1 MEAHTNGLQRY
12 VYTLLAIVLSVVVLY
27 FGKDLIL
34 LFVVSGLLA
43 FLLLPMARRVESVGL
58 PRWAGA
64 LTATLVML
72 VLVLG
77 GFFLA
82 GWQLTRFSG
91 DLPALQSAFAEKG
104 QALQRMIEDQT
115 HISQRDQVKWFNA
128 RVGELASSGGEIVMR
143 FFSGTGAVLSAI
155 VPIPI
160 FVFLLLL
167 LKDKF
172 RTFFEQ
178 LGKTREGLVL
188 DIMLNVSKLSRKY
201 LRGVLLVILILGALS
216 SVGFLLLGLKYAVL
230 LGFTIGFLNVIP
242 YVGVLI
248 GSLLPI
254 IMALVTKDSAMYAV
268 GALGVCLVTQ
278 FLENNFITPKIVGS
292 SVSVNPLASIAAL
305 IGFGLLWGV
314 VGMVLAIP
322 ITGMLKIVCDSVPSL
337 KPYGY
342 ILGEDIDYPD
352 EQQIHLP
359 FINPRKPKVPL
370 IVPPG
375 EGLGK

>member
-1 MEAHTNGLQRY
+1 MEIGDGLQRY
-12 VYTLLAIVLSVVVLY
+12 VNVLLALVLTVVALY
-27 FGKDLIL
+27 FGKPLIL

-43 FLLLPMARRVESVGL
+43 FLLLPMARRMESIGL

-64 LTATLVML
+64 LVATVVLV

-77 GFFLA
+77 IFVIA
-82 GWQLTRFSG
+82 GWQLTNFA
-91 DLPALQSAFAEKG
+91 DDMPALQEAFAEKG
-104 QALQRMIEDQT
+104 KALQQMIEDQA
-115 HISQRDQVKWFNA
+115 HISQREQLKWLNA
-128 RVGELASSGGEIVMR
+128 RVTELASSGGDILMKL
-143 FFSGTGAVLSAI
+143 FSGTGAVLSSI

-160 FVFLLLL
+160 IVFLLLL

-178 LGKTREGLVL
+178 LGRTRDGLVL
-188 DIMLNVSKLSRKY
+188 DIMINVSKLSRKY

-216 SVGFLLLGLKYAVL
+216 SIGFLILDLKYAVL
-230 LGFTIGFLNVIP
+230 LGFAIGFLNVIP

-254 IMALVTKDSAMYAV
+254 VIALVTKDSAIYAL
-268 GALGVCLVTQ
+268 GALAVCLITQ

-322 ITGMLKIVCDSVPSL
+322 ITGMLKIVCDSIPSM
-337 KPYGY
+337 KPFGY

-359 FINPRKPKVPL
+359 FINPRKAAPKK
-370 IVPPG
+370 PG
-375 EGLGK
+375 KTVK

>member
-1 MEAHTNGLQRY
+1 MSDNEGLKRY
-12 VYTLLAIVLSVVVLY
+12 VLTLAAIVLSVLVLY
-27 FGKDLIL
+27 HGKDLIL
-34 LFVVSGLLA
+34 LFVMSGLLA
-43 FLLLPMARRVESVGL
+43 FLLLPLARKVESVGL

-64 LTATLVML
+64 LFATVVML
-72 VLVLG
+72 FVVLG
-77 GFFLA
+77 TFFLA
-82 GWQLTRFSG
+82 GWQLTRFG
-91 DLPALQSAFAEKG
+91 NDLPALQATFTEKG
-104 QALQRMIEDQT
+104 QALQRLIEERA
-115 HISQRDQVKWFNA
+115 HISQRDQLQWFND
-128 RVGELASSGGEIVMR
+128 RVADLASSGGGILVDL
-143 FFSGTGAVLSAI
+143 FSGTGAVLSAI

-160 FVFLLLL
+160 IVFLLLL

-172 RTFFEQ
+172 RTFFTQ
-178 LGKTREGLVL
+178 LGRTREGMVL

-201 LRGVLLVILILGALS
+201 LRGVLLVILILGTLS
-216 SVGFLLLGLKYAVL
+216 SLGFLLLGLKYAVL

-254 IMALVTKDSAMYAV
+254 LIALVTKDSMMYAV

-322 ITGMLKIVCDSVPSL
+322 ITGMFKIVCDSIPSL

-342 ILGEDIDYPD
+342 ILGEDVDYPD

-359 FINPRKPKVPL
+359 FINPRKPKRTPSPA
-370 IVPPG
+370 PPRD
-375 EGLGK
+375 

>member
-1 MEAHTNGLQRY
+1 MSDNEGLKRY
-12 VYTLLAIVLSVVVLY
+12 VLTLAAIVLSVLVLY
-27 FGKDLIL
+27 HGKDLIL
-34 LFVVSGLLA
+34 LFVMSGLLA
-43 FLLLPMARRVESVGL
+43 FLLLPLARKVESVGL

-64 LTATLVML
+64 LFATVLML
-72 VLVLG
+72 FVVLG
-77 GFFLA
+77 TFFLA
-82 GWQLTRFSG
+82 GWQLTRFG
-91 DLPALQSAFAEKG
+91 NDLPALQATFTEKG
-104 QALQRMIEDQT
+104 QALQRLIEERA
-115 HISQRDQVKWFNA
+115 HISQRDQLQWFND
-128 RVGELASSGGEIVMR
+128 RVADLASSGGGILVDL
-143 FFSGTGAVLSAI
+143 FSGTGAVLSAI

-160 FVFLLLL
+160 IVFLLLL

-172 RTFFEQ
+172 RTFFTQ
-178 LGKTREGLVL
+178 LGRTREGMVL

-201 LRGVLLVILILGALS
+201 LRGVLLVILILGTLS
-216 SVGFLLLGLKYAVL
+216 SLGFLLLGLKYAVL

-254 IMALVTKDSAMYAV
+254 LIALVTKDSMMYAV

-322 ITGMLKIVCDSVPSL
+322 ITGMFKIVCDSIPSL

-342 ILGEDIDYPD
+342 ILGEDVDYPD

-359 FINPRKPKVPL
+359 FINPRKPKRAPSPA
-370 IVPPG
+370 PPRD
-375 EGLGK
+375 

>member
-1 MEAHTNGLQRY
+1 MSDNEGLKRY
-12 VYTLLAIVLSVVVLY
+12 VLTLAAIVLSVIVLY
-27 FGKDLIL
+27 HGKDLIL
-34 LFVVSGLLA
+34 LFVMSGLLA
-43 FLLLPMARRVESVGL
+43 FLLLPLARKVESVGL

-64 LTATLVML
+64 LFATVVML
-72 VLVLG
+72 FVVLG
-77 GFFLA
+77 TFFLA
-82 GWQLTRFSG
+82 GWQLTRFG
-91 DLPALQSAFAEKG
+91 NDLPALQATFTEKG
-104 QALQRMIEDQT
+104 QALQRLIEEQA
-115 HISQRDQVKWFNA
+115 HISQRDQLQWFNA
-128 RVGELASSGGEIVMR
+128 RVADLASSGGSILVTL
-143 FFSGTGAVLSAI
+143 FSGTGAVLSAI

-160 FVFLLLL
+160 IVFLLLL

-172 RTFFEQ
+172 RTFFTQ
-178 LGKTREGLVL
+178 LGRTREGMVL

-201 LRGVLLVILILGALS
+201 LRGVLLVILILGAIS
-216 SVGFLLLGLKYAVL
+216 SLGFLLLGLKYAVL
-230 LGFTIGFLNVIP
+230 LGFAIGFLNVIP

-254 IMALVTKDSAMYAV
+254 LIALVTKDSMMYAV

-322 ITGMLKIVCDSVPSL
+322 ITGMIKIVCDSIPSL

-342 ILGEDIDYPD
+342 ILGEDVDYPD

-359 FINPRKPKVPL
+359 FINPRKPNAANAK
-370 IVPPG
+370 
-375 EGLGK
+375 KA

>member
-1 MEAHTNGLQRY
+1 MTESEGLKRY
-12 VYTLLAIVLSVVVLY
+12 VLTLAAIVLTVVALY

-34 LFVVSGLLA
+34 LFVISGLLA
-43 FLLLPMARRVESVGL
+43 FLLLPFARKVESIGL

-64 LTATLVML
+64 LCATLLMII
-72 VLVLG
+72 LVLG
-77 GFFLA
+77 TFFLA
-82 GWQLTRFSG
+82 GWQLTRFG
-91 DLPALQSAFAEKG
+91 DGLPALQAAFAEKG
-104 QALQRMIEDQT
+104 KALQQTIEDQA
-115 HISQRDQVKWFNA
+115 HISQRDQLKWFNA
-128 RVGELASSGGEIVMR
+128 RVGEMASSGGNIVMKL
-143 FFSGTGAVLSAI
+143 FSGTGAVLAAI

-160 FVFLLLL
+160 IVFLLLL
-167 LKDKF
+167 LKEKF

-201 LRGVLLVILILGALS
+201 MRGVLLVIVILGVLNS
-216 SVGFLLLGLKYAVL
+216 IGFLLLGLKYAVL
-230 LGFTIGFLNVIP
+230 LGFAIGLLNVIP
-242 YVGVLI
+242 YVGVMI
-248 GSLLPI
+248 GSLIPI
-254 IMALVTKDSAMYAV
+254 VIALVTKDSVMYAV
-268 GALGVCLVTQ
+268 GAFGVCLITQ

-322 ITGMLKIVCDSVPSL
+322 ITGMLKIVCDSIPSL

-342 ILGEDIDYPD
+342 ILGEDIDYPE

-359 FINPRKPKVPL
+359 FINPKKPKVTL
-370 IVPPG
+370 VVPTSQTM
-375 EGLGK
+375 GK